1 MVREFSERP
10 GPGLCGF
17 GRNTASPIPVSLA
30 SAASNRL
37 SCSLIGR
44 GAGGETRGT
53 MTKHALAAVL
63 TGFAVAAVTLAAAPP
78 PLDSW
83 SPRAA
88 AGYLDGRQ
96 TWWQAWPTAQR
107 DHDTACVSCH
117 TAVPYALARPA
128 LRRAL
133 AETEMPA
140 PERRMIDNIV
150 KRVRMWKDVEPFYPD
165 QVRGLPKSSE
175 SRGTEAVMNA
185 LILSTRDEAA
195 GRLSDDTR
203 LAFANMWALQFKAG
217 DLTGA
222 WAWLQFHIEPWEGQ
236 DSAYFGAAL
245 AAVAVGSAPD
255 GYAADPQLKDRI
267 QALRDYLEKGVGS
280 EPLLNRLMAL
290 WASAKLPP
298 ILADDERK
306 TIITAVCEKQ
316 QADGGWGTA
325 DLGAWK
331 RIDGSV
337 EDTASD
343 GYATGLVAYV
353 LSQAAPGDEHL
364 PRALGWLAG
373 HQDAKS
379 GMWRATSLNKQRD
392 PATDVGKFMSDAA
405 TAYAVLA
412 LTSAR

>member
-1 MVREFSERP
+1 MYR
-10 GPGLCGF
+10 
-17 GRNTASPIPVSLA
+17 TALAGVLALA
-30 SAASNRL
+30 SVIAA
-37 SCSLIGR
+37 
-44 GAGGETRGT
+44 
-53 MTKHALAAVL
+53 
-63 TGFAVAAVTLAAAPP
+63 AAAPP
-78 PLDSW
+78 AEPW

-96 TWWQAWPTAQR
+96 AWWQGWPTAQR

-133 AETEMPA
+133 AESEMPA

-150 KRVRMWKDVEPFYPD
+150 KRVRLWKDVEPFYPD

-175 SRGTEAVMNA
+175 SRGTESVMNA
-185 LILSTRDEAA
+185 LILSTRDAAA
-195 GRLSDDTR
+195 GHLSDDTR
-203 LAFANMWALQFKAG
+203 LAFANMWALQFKNG
-217 DLTGA
+217 DLAGA

-236 DSAYFGAAL
+236 DSAYFGASL
-245 AAVAVGSAPD
+245 AAVAIGSAPD

-267 QALRDYLEKGVGS
+267 QPLRDYLKRGVGS

-290 WASAKLPP
+290 WASAKLPG
-298 ILADDERK
+298 ILSDDERR
-306 TIITAVCEKQ
+306 TIIAAACEKQ
-316 QADGGWGTA
+316 QADGGWATP

-353 LSQAAPGDEHL
+353 LTQAAPGDEHL
-364 PRALGWLAG
+364 ARGLAWLAS

-379 GMWRATSLNKQRD
+379 GMWLATSLNKQRD